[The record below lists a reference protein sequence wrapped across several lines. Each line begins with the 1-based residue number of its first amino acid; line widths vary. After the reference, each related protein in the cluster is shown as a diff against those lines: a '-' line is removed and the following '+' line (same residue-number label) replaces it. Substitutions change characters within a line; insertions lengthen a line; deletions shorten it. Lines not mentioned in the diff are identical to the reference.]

1 MISLIIPFHNEEGN
15 LTRLYL
21 EIKKALVGKKYEI
34 VFINDGSTDN
44 SLAEVKKIKSSEIV
58 LINFRRRFGKG
69 KALKAG
75 FEASKGEIVVFM
87 DADLQDNPSD
97 LDKFINKVKDGFDLV
112 NGYRQVRNDGKKKTW
127 PSKIF
132 NNMLRLVFKSK
143 FHDIN
148 CGFKAMRRE
157 ILEEIPLY
165 GDNYRFLPLLAE
177 KEGYR
182 TSEVVVD
189 HRSRTIGQSKY
200 GFIRLFF
207 GLVDTLTTYFIYKFS
222 EKPLHFFGPIG
233 AIVILIGT
241 IMASELVY
249 RRFAYHEL
257 LYRRPAFT
265 ISIFLITIGIQ
276 IILTGVVAELTV
288 YLRQKADKQKLN
300 HLDNVRV

>member
-21 EIKKALVGKKYEI
+21 EIKKALNSKEYELI
-34 VFINDGSTDN
+34 FINDGSTDN
-44 SLAEVKKIKSSEIV
+44 SLDEVKKIKAKEII

-75 FEASKGEIVVFM
+75 FEASSGEIIVFM

-97 LDKFINKVKDGFDLV
+97 LDKFIDKVSSGYDLV
-112 NGYRQVRNDGKKKTW
+112 NGYRQLRHDGVKKTW

-132 NNMLRLVFKSK
+132 NKMLRLVFKSK
-143 FHDIN
+143 FNDIN
-148 CGFKAMRRE
+148 CGFKAMHRE
-157 ILEEIPLY
+157 VLDEIPLY

-177 KEGYR
+177 KEGFK
-182 TSEVVVD
+182 TGEVVVD
-189 HRSRTIGQSKY
+189 HRSRTIGKSKY

-207 GLVDTLTTYFIYKFS
+207 GLVDTLTTYFIYRFS

-233 AIVILIGT
+233 VIIFLFGT
-241 IMASELVY
+241 IFASELVY
-249 RRFAYHEL
+249 RRFVYNEL

-265 ISIFLITIGIQ
+265 ISIFFITIGLQ
-276 IILTGVVAELTV
+276 IILTGVLAELIV
-288 YLRQKADKQKLN
+288 YLRQKADQKKIKPLS
-300 HLDNVRV
+300 H